1 MLLHQWV
8 VCSHSQQ
15 LKSHTHTHARMH
27 ARTHTCT
34 HTKTG
39 NQTRMMILFP
49 SFLSLKLNTKVHP
62 KPGGDFFL
70 TLLTFLLSLS
80 LFLLLLFH
88 FNTSFLFSMKFCF
101 PYLSKA
107 TTATRTALLIPNSVH
122 SISVCPNNGMAASVW
137 DF

>member
-1 MLLHQWV
+1 M
-8 VCSHSQQ
+8 
-15 LKSHTHTHARMH
+15 T
-27 ARTHTCT
+27 
-34 HTKTG
+34 
-39 NQTRMMILFP
+39 ILFP

-62 KPGGDFFL
+62 KPGEDFFFN
-70 TLLTFLLSLS
+70 TTDFSSLS
-80 LFLLLLFH
+80 LFLLFLFH